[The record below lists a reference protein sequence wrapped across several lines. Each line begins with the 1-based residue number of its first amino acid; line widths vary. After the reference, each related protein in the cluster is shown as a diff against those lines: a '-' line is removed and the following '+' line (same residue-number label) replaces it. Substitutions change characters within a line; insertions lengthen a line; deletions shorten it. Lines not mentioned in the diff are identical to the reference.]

1 MKDRLIETPGAL
13 VTSSYSAAS
22 SSCKWCFGISL
33 GRICWLMLIKK
44 KKRQGEQDSSYRNP
58 CYTKKTREYTNWKIV
73 NVAMYKMVLTLQR
86 KHELL
91 PRPCLESSVSAIG
104 IWNIVGTWQPIIML
118 LCDKKLSVIS
128 SQNESLGPWDI
139 GFCQQWKRGY

>member
-1 MKDRLIETPGAL
+1 MKDRLIETPGAP
-13 VTSSYSAAS
+13 VTSSYLAAS

-58 CYTKKTREYTNWKIV
+58 CYTKKIG

-86 KHELL
+86 KYELL

-128 SQNESLGPWDI
+128 SQNESLGPWHI